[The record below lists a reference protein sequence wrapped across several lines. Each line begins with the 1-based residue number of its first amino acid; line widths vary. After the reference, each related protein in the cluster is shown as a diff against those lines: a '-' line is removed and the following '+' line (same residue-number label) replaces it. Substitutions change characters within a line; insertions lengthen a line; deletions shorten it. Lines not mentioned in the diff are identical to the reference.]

1 MKRSEVVNE
10 ISWIIFNDSGL
21 NFPESE
27 KMAKEILNKIE
38 DMGMVP
44 TPDLEI
50 DESLFIWEGL

>member
-1 MKRSEVVNE
+1 MFRKNVINE

-21 NFPESE
+21 NFPDSE

-44 TPDLEI
+44 TPDSEI